1 MKVTPFDTS
10 AKIDCPKEHL
20 GRTVY
25 LVII

>member
-1 MKVTPFDTS
+1 M
-10 AKIDCPKEHL
+10 DCPKEHL